1 MVLEKGNGALLFV
14 QGWMDEKEHALLAL
28 LLQVAVPEKTFS
40 QHLDGAQPPTS
51 PSPLQCCHC

>member
-40 QHLDGAQPPTS
+40 QHLDGAQPPT
-51 PSPLQCCHC
+51 